1 MIGYIAKRIAYS
13 VFALFGVSAI
23 TFFAVFTSG
32 DPAMLLLPP
41 DSQSPAE
48 IARFRQ
54 TMGLDRPLPVQYVE
68 FVGRAVRG
76 DFGRSLR
83 YNVPAMTLVAERLP
97 ATIALAVSAVVL
109 SALVGIPLGILAATK
124 RGSLLDDAVITFSTL
139 GLAAPS
145 FWIGTMLIVVFAV
158 QFRLFP
164 PSGGGSLDKIVLPTI
179 TLAAGFIAVLAR
191 FTRSGMIDVLAREYI
206 TTARAKGLRAQVVLL
221 RHALRNTLIPI
232 VTLIGV
238 EMGALLGGA
247 VVTENVF
254 AWPGIGQLVVQS
266 VFNRDYPLVIATVLT
281 ASFMFL
287 VVSLL
292 VDILYVYI
300 NPTVRL

>member
-1 MIGYIAKRIAYS
+1 MLAYIGKRLAYS

-32 DPAMLLLPP
+32 DPAVLMLPP
-41 DSQSPAE
+41 EAQSPQE
-48 IARFRQ
+48 IERFRRV
-54 TMGLDRPLPVQYVE
+54 MGLDKPLPIQYVE
-68 FVGRAVRG
+68 FVGRALRG
-76 DFGRSLR
+76 DFGRSLK
-83 YNVPAMTLVAERLP
+83 YNVPAMTLVIERLP
-97 ATIALAVSAVVL
+97 STIVLAASAVLV
-109 SALVGIPLGILAATK
+109 SALVGIPLGMLAATK
-124 RGSLLDDAVITFSTL
+124 KGSLLDDAVIALSTL

-158 QFRLFP
+158 QFRVFP
-164 PSGGGSLDKIVLPTI
+164 PSGGGSLDKLVLPTI
-179 TLAAGFIAVLAR
+179 TLASGFIAILAR
-191 FTRSGMIDVLAREYI
+191 FTRSGMLDVLSKEYVV
-206 TTARAKGLRAQVVLL
+206 TARAKGLPARTVLF

-232 VTLIGV
+232 VTLLGL

-254 AWPGIGQLVVQS
+254 AWPGIGQLVVLS
-266 VFNRDYPLVIATVLT
+266 VFNRDYPLVIAAVLT
-281 ASFMFL
+281 AAAMFL
-287 VVSLL
+287 VINLL